1 MIGQKKFAI
10 LEWAIFLALSVG
22 AVVACEVIGLN
33 QLWEDGVVY
42 TVVVFAAILTAIRPE
57 WRRKSF
63 WKSLAITFIA
73 HTVVVLAVLHELSPR
88 RFGVP
93 KLLLVPIGAIEG
105 VVIAGILWKTMKTPS
120 SHLPD

>member
-1 MIGQKKFAI
+1 
-10 LEWAIFLALSVG
+10 LALSVG
-22 AVVACEVIGLN
+22 AVVASEVIGLN
-33 QLWEDGVVY
+33 QLWEDAVVY
-42 TVVVFAAILTAIRPE
+42 TVVLFAAILTVVRPA
-57 WRRKSF
+57 RGRKSF
-63 WKSLAITFIA
+63 WRSLALIFIA
-73 HTVVVLAVLHELSPR
+73 HTVVLLAVLRELSPR

>member
-1 MIGQKKFAI
+1 MGQKKLAI
-10 LEWAIFLALSVG
+10 LEWVIFLALSVG

-42 TVVVFAAILTAIRPE
+42 TVVLFAAILTAIRPT
-57 WRRKSF
+57 WGRKSF
-63 WKSLAITFIA
+63 RKSLTLIFIA
-73 HTVVVLAVLHELSPR
+73 HTVVLLAVLHELSPL